1 MVDRETVEAQREWLR
16 GEVAGMVEAGVVNLQ
31 QRFYVEHL
39 MGNWGNAQLRGST
52 NHMIAG
58 LVDLDLSR
66 LMHTRPDMDDELPY
80 EIISRCAPELRGF
93 PLAGDEWG
101 GRTLARAQD
110 DGVAHAPVAAG
121 GARDFPWQHV
131 LYRDWRDTLIRE
143 VLRHASLWEG
153 ALDTGR
159 LEERLGT
166 PVEPFKSAH
175 VKALF
180 GLVAATNRL
189 RGELRAERDFAT
201 TSTPVGLS
209 GSLAA
214 TARRWFGHRFASAP
228 RAAEAIASA
237 GSWRMPGTPNGS
249 SPAAARVARELAA
262 GRQELERTERE
273 AERRARELEVRDR
286 LLHHAGEEMRDARSQ
301 ARAIQRSRAWRLAR
315 VFESRRRARAA
326 RRGRAGGSP
335 RAAHPALARRP
346 VDRGAGTRGAEG
358 GRRRG
363 SPRQPSRALARPEAA
378 GHPAQAASVPGQRSR
393 RVPDP
398 PRAAKLGF
406 DGAPQRARV
415 LGA

>member
-1 MVDRETVEAQREWLR
+1 
-16 GEVAGMVEAGVVNLQ
+16 
-31 QRFYVEHL
+31 
-39 MGNWGNAQLRGST
+39 
-52 NHMIAG
+52 
-58 LVDLDLSR
+58 
-66 LMHTRPDMDDELPY
+66 
-80 EIISRCAPELRGF
+80 
-93 PLAGDEWG
+93 
-101 GRTLARAQD
+101 
-110 DGVAHAPVAAG
+110 
-121 GARDFPWQHV
+121 
-131 LYRDWRDTLIRE
+131 

-153 ALDTGR
+153 ALDPGR

-201 TSTPVGLS
+201 TSTPVGLN

-237 GSWRMPGTPNGS
+237 GSWRMPGTTNGS

-273 AERRARELEVRDR
+273 AERRVRELEVRDR

-315 VFESRRRARAA
+315 VLSRGAAFA
-326 RRGRAGGSP
+326 RRDGGALEARLERLTRLSP
-335 RAAHPALARRP
+335 ADQSTVAPAPAEPREAADGDRP
-346 VDRGAGTRGAEG
+346 D
-358 GRRRG
+358 
-363 SPRQPSRALARPEAA
+363 SRAEP
-378 GHPAQAASVPGQRSR
+378 
-393 RVPDP
+393 
-398 PRAAKLGF
+398 
-406 DGAPQRARV
+406 
-415 LGA
+415 